1 MWVIIILPSL
11 FKAGFGTII
20 YRIMAAVRD
29 GVFLLKKYITSF
41 GGLKTYDSLRPITD
55 FKSDYPHSNS
65 RPLPTQDHQ
74 H

>member
-1 MWVIIILPSL
+1 MQVIIILPSL

-29 GVFLLKKYITSF
+29 GVFLLKKISF

-65 RPLPTQDHQ
+65 RPLPTQDH
-74 H
+74 